1 MSVVYSVK
9 DLIISRCSISVLPSH
24 LLDSTFSVH
33 WENCEEILTW
43 RFLGRKSVCLDMQI
57 MSEHR
62 YWVTAKNQTTL
73 LLLSHQSARWNGS
86 LNIFLS
92 GYFPWASPASA
103 GAVSKT
109 QAASTWLKVLQYT
122 KLCEKTW
129 KINYHPSGQYLFVSI
144 AAQSSQAKRVLS
156 ADTHPN
162 TALWCGHGGRCC
174 FALKDTYRGV
184 KGKVGRA
191 PESQEHKHR
200 APIFTK
206 PSGKWDFSFHK
217 SNV

>member
-1 MSVVYSVK
+1 MLFTQWRILSSPDTVSQYCHPTYWTARFQCIERTVK
-9 DLIISRCSISVLPSH
+9 KSSH
-24 LLDSTFSVH
+24 GD
-33 WENCEEILTW
+33 
-43 RFLGRKSVCLDMQI
+43 FLGGSQILCLDMQI

-86 LNIFLS
+86 LNIFHS

-162 TALWCGHGGRCC
+162 TPLWCGHGGRCC